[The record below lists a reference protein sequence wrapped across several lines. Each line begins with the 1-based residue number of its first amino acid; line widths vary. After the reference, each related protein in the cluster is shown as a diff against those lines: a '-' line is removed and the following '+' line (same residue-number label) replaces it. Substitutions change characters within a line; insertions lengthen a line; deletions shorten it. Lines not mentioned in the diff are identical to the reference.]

1 MHVHVHHLAGTS
13 SSVPTVG
20 DRIILASDTLKAK
33 GDASKVVGDGVNATL
48 QAATETD
55 VPVAHAA
62 VPATANKCSDELL
75 LNGSPSTTTS
85 VFPLSYL
92 WQAPTDI
99 YFCTAC
105 YMHMHMCMHMCMHT
119 YMYCDRAALGVAYT
133 HKEVCTRTAGGRW
146 CGRRGRNQ

>member
-1 MHVHVHHLAGTS
+1 M
-13 SSVPTVG
+13 G

-105 YMHMHMCMHMCMHT
+105 YMHMHT